1 MTLPIVE
8 RDKPV
13 ALASSARV
21 SAGFTRNKPNT
32 RSSFWRLRSFSEERV
47 DSGPGVCKAVDHA
60 VQARHPRWDPTKD

>member
-13 ALASSARV
+13 ALVSAARV
-21 SAGFTRNKPNT
+21 IVGFTRNRPKT
-32 RSSFWRLRSFSEERV
+32 RRSFWRLRSLSEDRV
-47 DSGPGVCKAVDHA
+47 VSGPGVCKAVDHA